1 MTMCHHQ
8 LTLWNAD
15 IVVCQIIKTTAPQ
28 HAPDLYFCFQFDSQ
42 RCVLGDFCIW
52 SSNSVNSLVK
62 ILASEAMLPGSANL
76 SVFRTLLLILSA
88 DKYRKSEI
96 CKLVHIILK
105 PQNQKEPLYDH
116 LIWNL
121 PTSAPPGRNPLPSSC
136 SNGFSD
142 KRSTTSSTRAASS
155 AQWAPQ

>member
-1 MTMCHHQ
+1 MQ
-8 LTLWNAD
+8 

-42 RCVLGDFCIW
+42 RLCFRRFLHMIKY
-52 SSNSVNSLVK
+52 SVNFLVK

-155 AQWAPQ
+155 AQ